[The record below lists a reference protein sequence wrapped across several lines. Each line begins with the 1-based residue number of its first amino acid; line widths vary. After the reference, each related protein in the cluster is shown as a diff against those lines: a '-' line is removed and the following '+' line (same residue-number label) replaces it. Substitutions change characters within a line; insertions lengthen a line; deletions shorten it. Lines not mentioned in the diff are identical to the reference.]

1 MPFPNTVDLL
11 SQAVTKKAEE
21 EARDILAKAKKQAEG
36 IIKKAEVE
44 AKVRFEQN
52 LSRLK
57 EEKYLEARNITS
69 TAELKA
75 KRLLLTEKETLVTEI
90 LEEAKK
96 RLLNVKKQARYKQIL
111 LNLIEDGLKELRG
124 ERFKIMLS
132 DSDKTRLNNEDLQ
145 TITKKTGKMLTLSE
159 EKTAILGG
167 CVVMREDGHLLYDN
181 SFEALF
187 HKNETALKAE
197 IGKRLFG

>member
-1 MPFPNTVDLL
+1 MPFPNSTDLL

-21 EARDILAKAKKQAEG
+21 ETRDILAKARNQAEK
-36 IIKKAEVE
+36 IIKKVEEE
-44 AKVRFEQN
+44 AKSKFEQN

-75 KRLLLTEKETLVTEI
+75 KRLLLTGKEALVTEI

-96 RLLNVKKQARYKQIL
+96 RLLNLKKEARYKKIL
-111 LNLIEDGLKELRG
+111 LVLIEDGLKELTG

-132 DSDKTRLNNEDLQ
+132 DSDKSLLNNEDLQ
-145 TITKKTGKMLTLSE
+145 TITKKTGKMLALSE

-167 CVVMREDGHLLYDN
+167 CIVMREDKHLLYDN

-187 HKNETALKAE
+187 HKNEATLRAE
-197 IGKRLFG
+197 IAKRLFG